1 VTGYQERPWLGLYQP
16 GQPSDIT
23 PEYPDALAMWQGGA
37 GGGEAAHKP
46 FLFYFDTAVT
56 GAAVQADSDALA
68 VALAARGL
76 GRGDRIALYL
86 QNVPQF
92 VIAMLA
98 AWKLGA
104 IVVPVNPMLKEREL
118 RYVLADSGARAI
130 ISLQDLWNAVGAAA
144 AEGTEISVAITT
156 SPLDYYQ
163 NHGYQ
168 NHGYLNH
175 GYQNHGYQNH
185 GYQNHGYLN
194 HGLDHEPP
202 AVLDGVARTAT
213 PGALDL
219 GELVRGHAGERP
231 DPVTLGPAAVALLT
245 YTSGTTGDPK
255 GAMNTHGNVVFNA
268 CTFRD
273 WMSLTPRDV
282 VLGGAP
288 LFHITGLIAHIAVG
302 MLVPMPIVLGYR
314 FEPGTIIR
322 LAERHRCTFTVMAIT
337 AFTALANDP
346 SVSGADL
353 SSLTKAYS
361 GGAPIA
367 PSIVERFEREVGPYI
382 HNVYGLTET
391 TSPSH
396 AVPLGHRAPVDP
408 GSGALSVG
416 VPVFN
421 TVARILDAE
430 GAELSP
436 GEVGE
441 IAISG
446 PMVVPGYWNRPDA
459 TARTLP
465 GGELRTGDV
474 GFMDSSGWFYLV
486 DRKKD
491 MIVAAGFK
499 VWPREV
505 EDTLVRHP
513 AVREAAVIGVPDA
526 YRGETV
532 WAYVSLR
539 PGARVTPA
547 ELIEFCRAELAAYKY
562 PRHIEVLTDLPKT
575 PTGKVLRRE
584 LRQRA
589 VNRPLVVLS
598 SAASSRGR

>member
-1 VTGYQERPWLGLYQP
+1 VSGYLERPWLGLYQP
-16 GQPSDIT
+16 GKPADIT
-23 PEYPDALAMWQGGA
+23 PEYGDALAMWHGGA
-37 GGGEAAHKP
+37 GAGEAAGRP
-46 FLFYFDTAVT
+46 FLYYFDTAVT
-56 GAAVQADSDALA
+56 GATVEADSDALA
-68 VALAARGL
+68 VALAARGV
-76 GRGDRIALYL
+76 GRGDRVALFL

-92 VIAMLA
+92 VIALLA

-104 IVVPVNPMLKEREL
+104 IAVPVNPMLKEREL
-118 RYVLADSGARAI
+118 RYVLGDSGAKAV
-130 ISLQDLWNAVGAAA
+130 ISLQDLWNSVGARAV
-144 AEGTEISVAITT
+144 EGTGVTVAIAT
-156 SPLDYYQ
+156 SPLDY
-163 NHGYQ
+163 
-168 NHGYLNH
+168 
-175 GYQNHGYQNH
+175 
-185 GYQNHGYLN
+185 
-194 HGLDHEPP
+194 LDHQPP
-202 AVLDGVARTAT
+202 LLAGVARMAA
-213 PGALDL
+213 PGAADL
-219 GELVRGHAGERP
+219 GELVREYAGLRP
-231 DPVTLGPAAVALLT
+231 APVTLGPDDVALLT
-245 YTSGTTGDPK
+245 YTSGTTGEPK

-288 LFHITGLIAHIAVG
+288 LFHITGLIAHVAVG
-302 MLVPMPIVLGYR
+302 MLVPMPVVLGYR
-314 FEPGTIIR
+314 FEPATIIR
-322 LAERHRCTFTVMAIT
+322 LAERYRCTFTVMAIT

-346 SVSGADL
+346 SAAGADL

-367 PSIVERFEREVGPYI
+367 PSTVERFEREVGPYI
-382 HNVYGLTET
+382 RNVYGLTET

-396 AVPLGHRAPVDP
+396 AVPLGRRAPVDP
-408 GSGALSVG
+408 ASGALSVG

-421 TVARILDAE
+421 TVVRILDDA
-430 GAELSP
+430 GNELPP

-474 GFMDSSGWFYLV
+474 GFMDRDGWFYLV

-491 MIVAAGFK
+491 MIVASGYK

-505 EDTLVRHP
+505 EDALVRHP
-513 AVREAAVIGVPDA
+513 AVREAAVVGVPDP

-539 PGARVTPA
+539 PGAAATPA

-562 PRHIEVLTDLPKT
+562 PRRVEILPDLPKT
-575 PTGKVLRRE
+575 PTGKLLRRE
-584 LRQRA
+584 LRNRA
-589 VNRPLVVLS
+589 
-598 SAASSRGR
+598 G

>member
-1 VTGYQERPWLGLYQP
+1 MSGYQGRPWLGLYQP
-16 GQPSDIT
+16 GKPSDIT
-23 PEYPDALAMWQGGA
+23 PEYPDALAMWRGGA
-37 GGGEAAHKP
+37 GNGEAAPKP
-46 FLFYFDTAVT
+46 FLYYFDTAVT
-56 GAAVQADSDALA
+56 GARVDGDSDALA

-76 GRGDRIALYL
+76 GRGDRVALFL

-118 RYVLADSGARAI
+118 RYILADSGAKAV
-130 ISLQDLWNAVGAAA
+130 ISLQDLWNAVGVRAV
-144 AEGTEISVAITT
+144 EGTEVVAAITT
-156 SPLDYYQ
+156 SPLDY
-163 NHGYQ
+163 
-168 NHGYLNH
+168 
-175 GYQNHGYQNH
+175 
-185 GYQNHGYLN
+185 
-194 HGLDHEPP
+194 LDHPP
-202 AVLDGVARTAT
+202 PSALDGVARAAT
-213 PGALDL
+213 PGAAGL
-219 GELVRGHAGERP
+219 GELVRAHAGERP
-231 DPVTLGPAAVALLT
+231 APVALGPAAVALLT

-273 WMSLTPRDV
+273 WMSLTPQDV

-288 LFHITGLIAHIAVG
+288 LFHITGLIAHVAVG

-314 FEPGTIIR
+314 FEPGPIIR
-322 LAERHRCTFTVMAIT
+322 LAERYRCTFTVMAIT

-346 SVSGADL
+346 AAAEADL

-367 PSIVERFEREVGPYI
+367 PSMVERFEREVGPYI

-396 AVPLGHRAPVDP
+396 AVPLGRRAPVDP
-408 GSGALSVG
+408 ASGALSVG

-421 TVARILDAE
+421 TVVRILDDE
-430 GAELSP
+430 GKELPP

-441 IAISG
+441 IATSG

-459 TARTLP
+459 TERTLP

-474 GFMDSSGWFYLV
+474 GFMDRDGWFYLV

-491 MIVAAGFK
+491 MIVASGYK

-513 AVREAAVIGVPDA
+513 AVREAAVIGVPDP

-539 PGARVTPA
+539 PGAAATAA

-562 PRHIEVLTDLPKT
+562 PRHVEVLPDLPKT
-575 PTGKVLRRE
+575 PTGKLLRRE

-589 VNRPLVVLS
+589 TGGS
-598 SAASSRGR
+598 STDR